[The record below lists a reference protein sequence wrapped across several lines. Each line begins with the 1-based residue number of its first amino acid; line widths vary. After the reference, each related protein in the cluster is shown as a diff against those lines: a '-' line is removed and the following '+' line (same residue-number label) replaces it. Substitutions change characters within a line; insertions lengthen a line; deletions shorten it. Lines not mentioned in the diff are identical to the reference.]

1 MQPARRARVRLAAFV
16 ILAALTVA
24 STGTAL
30 AADRSGV
37 QSAGRPAWDRRT
49 DDAVRLVVTFRDN
62 ASRSDAQAFEGSA
75 VSLVTFERG
84 ARRAIYQTTRT
95 ALRSEKRRLERDP
108 SVRTVQVSHR
118 LYRAVDPEDE
128 QFWDAL
134 WGLHNTG
141 QTIEAFAGIAN
152 VDVDGRESLGVSTGT
167 GVVIAVIDDGVD
179 FSQPDLAGQA
189 WVNPGESGGGKE
201 TNNVDD
207 DANGYIDDVNGWD
220 FCHDDKTLHD
230 PGDDFHGTHVSGTI
244 AAKLDGA
251 GIVGLAPGVK
261 VMALK
266 FLGDDPA
273 CGWDDQAIAA
283 IEYAKSFGVRISN
296 NSWARPASS
305 PPFGDPADD
314 VPLYEAIEDSGM
326 LFVAAAGNSGQDL
339 DSVSRPS
346 IPASFD
352 LPNIL
357 SVAAVDN
364 TGQLASF
371 SNYGETSVDVS
382 APGVSIA
389 SLIPEYGGNEAG
401 YYYLDGTSM
410 AAPHVSA
417 IAAVVGSQTPSILTT
432 PTDLK
437 KRILDTAKNVGDTGG
452 MTLTGRVASAA
463 AAIDHTDPTASAP
476 NSYSFVTGIAIGSA
490 ISTRVRWPA
499 GTDDLSGVASYALR
513 QSVNGAGWTT
523 VTASTIGPVR
533 RPLAHV
539 LDRLP
544 LPGACARPGRQ
555 HRRICRR
562 SPGPLEA
569 DPAERDG
576 GDVRRHVDHRE
587 LLVGVRWQ
595 HALRNEVR
603 GVGPVQLHRTRR
615 CGDRTEERRPR
626 RREGL
631 RRRVLRR
638 DHQRLPQFV
647 AVQDRAVR
655 AELGHV
661 GQPQGQARPHRHGR
675 PSTLRHR
682 RVRLPA
688 VAGVSCPGRSSWRRA
703 PAAAGRGSCGPCR

>member
-1 MQPARRARVRLAAFV
+1 MQPARRARVRIAAFV

-118 LYRAVDPEDE
+118 LYRAADPEDE
-128 QFWDAL
+128 QFWDEL

-141 QTIEAFAGIAN
+141 QTIEAFAGLAN
-152 VDVDGRESLGVSTGT
+152 VDVDGRELLGVSTGT
-167 GVVIAVIDDGVD
+167 GVVVAVIDDGVD

-283 IEYAKSFGVRISN
+283 IEYATSFGVRISN

-314 VPLYEAIEDSGM
+314 VPLRNAIEDSGM

-389 SLIPEYGGNEAG
+389 SLVPAYDGNEAG

-417 IAAVVGSQTPSILTT
+417 IAAVVGSLTPSILTT

-523 VTASTIGPVR
+523 VTASTSGLYSDRSLTFSTAYRYRVR
-533 RPLAHV
+533 A
-539 LDRLP
+539 
-544 LPGACARPGRQ
+544 
-555 HRRICRR
+555 
-562 SPGPLEA
+562 
-569 DPAERDG
+569 
-576 GDVRRHVDHRE
+576 
-587 LLVGVRWQ
+587 
-595 HALRNEVR
+595 
-603 GVGPVQLHRTRR
+603 
-615 CGDRTEERRPR
+615 
-626 RREGL
+626 
-631 RRRVLRR
+631 
-638 DHQRLPQFV
+638 
-647 AVQDRAVR
+647 QDRAGNTGEYVDGPQVR
-655 AELGHV
+655 SKLTQQNGTGVTYGGTWTTASSSSASGGSTRYATKSGAWV
-661 GQPQGQARPHRHGR
+661 QFSFTGR
-675 PSTLRHR
+675 
-682 RVRLPA
+682 A
-688 VAGVSCPGRSSWRRA
+688 VAAIVPKSTGRGGAKVYVDGTYVGTTSAYRSSSQSRIVLFARNWGTSGSHKVKLVLTGT
-703 PAAAGRGSCGPCR
+703 AGHPRFDIDAFAYLQ